1 MNNLNQEQRITIAKA
16 LTDKDP
22 EQRIDNIQDIMRHQ
36 SHKASQS
43 ANLDL
48 IATMIENEWLDI
60 DYALSEVLDYLSIE
74 NEELL
79 EELEKGAKDGWF
91 DYTKLAEVR
100 DSLAY

>member
-1 MNNLNQEQRITIAKA
+1 MININLQQREAIKNAM
-16 LTDKDP
+16 TDKDQ
-22 EQRIDNIQDIMRHQ
+22 EQVIDNIQDLVRHQ
-36 SHKASQS
+36 NLRASQS
-43 ANLDL
+43 ANMDL
-48 IATMIENEWLDI
+48 IATMLENEWLDM